1 MVLVSASSVKAGTV
15 ATLLGIVSLVPSP
28 RPGTQQAL
36 GRCRSEIQGGLGAWA
51 LQWQPEARPMEAEPR
66 ETRLPVLL
74 SKHRGTARAPLPS
87 SLSPPGATAG
97 CPHIHGSFLLLSP
110 LLMLFLLL
118 VVTSPI
124 PTGLETG

>member
-1 MVLVSASSVKAGTV
+1 
-15 ATLLGIVSLVPSP
+15 
-28 RPGTQQAL
+28 
-36 GRCRSEIQGGLGAWA
+36 
-51 LQWQPEARPMEAEPR
+51 MEAEAPR

-74 SKHRGTARAPLPS
+74 SKHRGTARSPVPS
-87 SLSPPGATAG
+87 SLSPPGHRWLS
-97 CPHIHGSFLLLSP
+97 PHTWQLPASSP